1 MSKYVI
7 ASQRLGQIGAEFDAD
22 AAAADGINVEA
33 LVSGGFISTHK
44 APKGAKKDT
53 DTSED

>member
-33 LVSGGFISTHK
+33 LINYGFISTHK

>member
-1 MSKYVI
+1 MAKYLITSERV
-7 ASQRLGQIGAEFDAD
+7 GVIGAEFDID
-22 AAAADGINVEA
+22 AAAADGVNVEA
-33 LVSGGFISTHK
+33 LIAGGFISTHK

>member
-1 MSKYVI
+1 MPKYVI
-7 ASQRLGQIGAEFDAD
+7 ASERLGQIGAEFDAD
-22 AAAADGINVEA
+22 AAAADGVNVEA
-33 LVSGGFISTHK
+33 LIAGGFISTHK

>member
-1 MSKYVI
+1 MAKYIVN
-7 ASQRLGQIGAEFDAD
+7 SERLGEVGAEFDAD
-22 AAAADGINVEA
+22 AAAATGVNVEA
-33 LVSGGFISTHK
+33 LISGGFISTHK

>member
-7 ASQRLGQIGAEFDAD
+7 ASERLGQIGAEFDAD
-22 AAAADGINVEA
+22 AAAADGVNVDA
-33 LVSGGFISTHK
+33 LIAFGFISTHK

-53 DTSED
+53 DTNEE